1 MKQNLAGRGKMRK
14 LRTGVLVST
23 IALAFAAGTAVSADE
38 QPTLVDETPVAEVL
52 LAEDELLEAEADEDL
67 EAVAEEEI
75 LESEDEGL
83 EAV

>member
-38 QPTLVDETPVAEVL
+38 QPTLVEETPAAEVL

-67 EAVAEEEI
+67 EA
-75 LESEDEGL
+75 SC
-83 EAV
+83 